1 MSRFHKTLFLS
12 LGAMLL
18 LAASSTSLSAQG
30 KSKHYAVSSDRAVT
44 VTREVLVKQGY
55 EVVRVEREGD
65 AQVIYYRRGN
75 NGRGRGKGR
84 LERMVVRREAERI
97 VFVDTPQAILVDID
111 IRLKL

>member
-1 MSRFHKTLFLS
+1 MSRFHKTL
-12 LGAMLL
+12 LL
-18 LAASSTSLSAQG
+18 TLAAALLFAGRTTDLAAQG

-44 VTREVLVKQGY
+44 VTQEVLVKHGY
-55 EVVRVEREGD
+55 DVVRVDREGD

-84 LERMVVRREAERI
+84 LEKMVIRREAERV
-97 VFVDTPQAILVDID
+97 VFVDAPSAILVDIN